1 MSSRRTKEGSPRL
14 RDLSQRRWTRAAF
27 RHMRRLDDSK
37 FALGTRIPTLIVA
50 AGADRVTD
58 TAAAERFALRLGE
71 ARIVV
76 IDGAQHEILIE
87 RDVLRA
93 QFWSAFDRFV
103 PGSSSKPCQPK

>member
-1 MSSRRTKEGSPRL
+1 
-14 RDLSQRRWTRAAF
+14 
-27 RHMRRLDDSK
+27 MRRLDDSK
-37 FALGTRIPTLIVA
+37 FTPGTLTPMLIVA

-58 TAAAERFALRLGE
+58 TAATERFALRLGG

-93 QFWSAFDRFV
+93 QFWTAFDRFV
-103 PGSSSKPCQPK
+103 PGSSSKPYQP